1 MAAVAR
7 VTGAALAPPFWGS
20 KLCICGK
27 MRLCGILA
35 ACEDAEAVREEKGP
49 GLVDGI
55 AVCSHSRK
63 GASGCRTHGLRG
75 ENRAGTWES

>member
-1 MAAVAR
+1 
-7 VTGAALAPPFWGS
+7 
-20 KLCICGK
+20 
-27 MRLCGILA
+27 MRLCVTQA

-63 GASGCRTHGLRG
+63 GARLSAGPMDSEGKTGLELGKAEVGVFMTSHRTSLWV
-75 ENRAGTWES
+75 T